1 MMTMK
6 VVMAMALALRMEM
19 TMFMAMAIRNDV
31 DSYADDNEKAIDNDN
46 GSYDEHDLRNDQL
59 R

>member
-1 MMTMK
+1 
-6 VVMAMALALRMEM
+6 M